1 MRDTTREM
9 TVKMREMIQ
18 LKSPIER
25 LKMGSSMY
33 ETSKRLISR
42 AILENNPTISKAEFR
57 REFFLRFYGNDL
69 GDGDREKVLSD
80 LEGSVEAGMIGAS
93 A

>member
-1 MRDTTREM
+1 MRDTTHEM

-33 ETSKRLISR
+33 ETSKRLITR
-42 AILENNPTISKAEFR
+42 AILENNPTISKLQFR
-57 REFFLRFYGNDL
+57 REFFLKFYGNDFCN
-69 GDGDREKVLSD
+69 RD
-80 LEGSVEAGMIGAS
+80 LEKILSYLEVKS
-93 A
+93 

>member
-1 MRDTTREM
+1 MRDTTHEM

-33 ETSKRLISR
+33 ETSKRLITR
-42 AILENNPTISKAEFR
+42 AILENNPAISKAEFR
-57 REFFLRFYGNDL
+57 REFFLKFYGNDFC
-69 GDGDREKVLSD
+69 DRDIKKILSY
-80 LEGSVEAGMIGAS
+80 LEGG
-93 A
+93 